1 MKNELT
7 IFENEEF
14 GEVRTIIK
22 NGEFLFCLGDLCRAL
37 DLTAKGV
44 KQRLRDEVISN
55 YPIEDSLGRMQSTIF
70 VNEDGMY
77 DVVLESRKK
86 NARKFRK
93 WITGVVL
100 PSIRKTGSY
109 SVHKESA
116 PDYSDTAPKGLLWFL
131 QLDSKDRMDA
141 LAFMQTASSY
151 MTSVQKEAGAYNPEV
166 KATSSQPTVSAASD
180 FKAKAMEQAKLV
192 CKKQNLGKQYK
203 KGLSAIYKEMTKHG
217 VDWGEVKHEYKQAG
231 GTDAAP
237 SCLEQITQLPKY
249 QNSFFEAA
257 TCLQ

>member
-1 MKNELT
+1 MLLPKMQFRGIARGALKRCYLT
-7 IFENEEF
+7 ESGEQEVKIIPEGDMYRLIIRSKLETAQRFE
-14 GEVRTIIK
+14 
-22 NGEFLFCLGDLCRAL
+22 
-37 DLTAKGV
+37 
-44 KQRLRDEVISN
+44 
-55 YPIEDSLGRMQSTIF
+55 
-70 VNEDGMY
+70 
-77 DVVLESRKK
+77 
-86 NARKFRK
+86 K
-93 WITGVVL
+93 WVMDDIL

-141 LAFMQTASSY
+141 LAFIQTASSY
-151 MTSVQKEAGAYNPEV
+151 FTSVQKEAGVYNPEV

-192 CKKQNLGKQYK
+192 CKKQNLGRQYK

-257 TCLQ
+257 SCLR